1 MNNKLYNLDKNFRNM
16 ISLFLIVLI
25 LGVSIGLI
33 NLYFTT
39 DLSPSGTVTRWNGSQ
54 ENNNHEFEILEEY
67 PKPVSEM
74 LITTHNHF
82 IAFGLIFGAVGFIFY
97 FNSIITGF
105 WKSFFIIEPFIS
117 IVVTFSSI
125 WAMRFI
131 SEWFVYATI
140 LSAVFLYSSFFIMTF
155 ICLFELR
162 FINSD
167 SK

>member
-1 MNNKLYNLDKNFRNM
+1 MNKKLYNFDINFKRM
-16 ISLFLIVLI
+16 ISSFLIVLT

-39 DLSPSGTVTRWNGSQ
+39 DLSPSGAVTRWNGSQ
-54 ENNNHEFEILEEY
+54 ENINYEFEILEEY
-67 PKPVSEM
+67 PKPISEM

-82 IAFGLIFGAVGFIFY
+82 ITFSLIFGAVGFIFY

-105 WKSFFIIEPFIS
+105 WKSFFIIEPFVS

-131 SEWFVYATI
+131 SEWFVYVTI
-140 LSAVFLYSSFFIMTF
+140 ISAVFLYSSFFIMTF
-155 ICLFELR
+155 VCLFELL
-162 FINSD
+162 FIRPD